1 MPFAVV
7 FYLDEKR
14 ADPIRQI
21 TRELARQGVAPYLHE
36 SGIPPHI
43 TLAIYEQLNCQPC
56 EEKIAQLA
64 GQTHGFD
71 LTFSFLGIFQTDNPV
86 VFTAPTVTQELLNY
100 HREIHALLKDDAVD
114 AWHLYEPGIWVPHCS
129 LAVDF
134 KADMLVPAVQ
144 ICRTLQLPL
153 TIPVESLGVVQF
165 EPIARM
171 YTYPFQRKTRTTL
184 DQ

>member
-36 SGIPPHI
+36 SDIPPHI

-56 EEKIAQLA
+56 EEKIAHLA
-64 GQTHGFD
+64 SQTHGFD
-71 LTFSFLGIFQTDNPV
+71 LTFSFLGIFQTNNPV
-86 VFTAPTVTQELLNY
+86 VFTAPTVTQDLLKY
-100 HREIHALLKDDAVD
+100 HREIHALLKKDAVD
-114 AWHLYEPGIWVPHCS
+114 AWQLYEPGVWVPHCS

-134 KADMLVPAVQ
+134 EPDMFAKAIQ
-144 ICRTLQLPL
+144 ICRSLDLPL
-153 TIPVESLGVVQF
+153 TIQVESIGVVQF
-165 EPIARM
+165 EPISPM
-171 YTYPFQRKTRTTL
+171 YRYHLRS
-184 DQ
+184 DS